1 MTEKQALLNA
11 IQGIAIAQK
20 SGAYQLEDA
29 AVLYNTVVWMQ
40 NRIKEIEEEE
50 KLKNEK

>member
-1 MTEKQALLNA
+1 MTEKQALQNA

-50 KLKNEK
+50 KEKKGE

>member
-1 MTEKQALLNA
+1 MNEKQALQNA

-50 KLKNEK
+50 KVKKGE